1 MLELK
6 NDEERKA
13 MRLAKIMWD
22 AECINEHDVRMC
34 MCVLVEAR
42 AIFREEQAAKDN
54 NTRSRRVDDELDKVR
69 ADITRTAVVVQAM
82 AAALNLYGEE
92 KPPKNETDALSEQE
106 NKLRD
111 LLVRERELMKPAK
124 G

>member
-6 NDEERKA
+6 N
-13 MRLAKIMWD
+13 
-22 AECINEHDVRMC
+22 
-34 MCVLVEAR
+34 
-42 AIFREEQAAKDN
+42 
-54 NTRSRRVDDELDKVR
+54 DDELDKVR

-92 KPPKNETDALSEQE
+92 RPPKNETDALSEQE

>member
-6 NDEERKA
+6 NDE
-13 MRLAKIMWD
+13 
-22 AECINEHDVRMC
+22 
-34 MCVLVEAR
+34 
-42 AIFREEQAAKDN
+42 
-54 NTRSRRVDDELDKVR
+54 ELDKVR